1 MVIHFFS
8 TMIRYITL
16 TGLLILLIFVARH
29 SLAQP
34 TFEQIWQEGLEK
46 TSDTSSIDFLLEKIW
61 DLARVDPQLSL
72 SLLQEMNNRFYQR
85 SVLYK
90 EDVWLYYM
98 GVIHKNLG
106 HYEESDSYFTRY
118 YQFHREKD
126 NKANMAAVQ
135 MARANSYSDRGL
147 WSKSMEAVTESLR
160 YYESLN
166 DSLGMIRA
174 SSKLGFILFELK
186 RIDDALQ
193 YHHRALNLA
202 ISIKDTAEISIAYSN
217 IGLAYEKKEK
227 NDTALIYYQRSFE
240 LDQQTDDQFA
250 LLYDQYNL
258 GNIYRKI
265 ENYPLALAYTE
276 KAWEGA
282 KKVGSRAIINYSQ
295 TLLGSIY
302 MKLDQTR
309 KGIDLLNELIESGA
323 IQSTVDLSDIHA
335 NLYLGYKE
343 IGDISSAFHHLE
355 IYHEL
360 SDSLLNQNIT
370 QQINNLEIEYQT
382 EKTRQELALANSEK
396 EIAEL
401 KLDSFRFRLYFLSGV
416 LLLISGLLYY
426 LYRLNRQVKDQ
437 NLIITR
443 SLEEKEVLLKE
454 IHHRVKNNLQV
465 ISSILSLQ
473 SKSEDDPNVISALKL
488 GQNRVRSMALI
499 HQNLYEENNLTGI
512 EVKQYFDKLTRS
524 LFHSYNISPHRIR
537 LETDI
542 QDLHLDVETV
552 IPLGLIVNEL
562 ITNSLKY
569 AFPGDLEGTIKVKL
583 QESNGTLHLDVT
595 DDGIGWEQLPEKT
608 GKSFGYRLINAFKQ
622 QLKAQL
628 DIDSTNGTSVHML
641 IREYRKTG

>member
-265 ENYPLALAYTE
+265 ENHPLALAYTE

-370 QQINNLEIEYQT
+370 QQINSLEIEYQT

>member
-265 ENYPLALAYTE
+265 ENHPLALAYTE

>member
-1 MVIHFFS
+1 
-8 TMIRYITL
+8 MIRYITS
-16 TGLLILLIFVARH
+16 TGLLILLIFMSRH

-34 TFEQIWQEGLEK
+34 TFEQIWQEGMEK
-46 TSDTSSIDFLLEKIW
+46 TSDTSSIDFLLDKIW
-61 DLARVDPQLSL
+61 DLARIDPQLSL
-72 SLLQEMNNRFYQR
+72 SLLNELNSRFYQR

-90 EDVWLYYM
+90 QDVWLYYM

-106 HYEESDSYFTRY
+106 HYEESDHYFSRY
-118 YQFHREKD
+118 YQFHQERE
-126 NKANMAAVQ
+126 NKANLAAVQ
-135 MARANSYSDRGL
+135 MARANLYSDRGL

-186 RIDDALQ
+186 RIDDALP
-193 YHHRALNLA
+193 YHHRALDFA
-202 ISIKDTAEISIAYSN
+202 IAIKDTAEISIAYSN

-227 NDTALIYYQRSFE
+227 NDTALIYYQRSFN

-258 GNIYRKI
+258 GNIYRKM
-265 ENYPLALAYTE
+265 ENYPLALSYTE

-302 MKLDQTR
+302 IKLDQTR
-309 KGIDLLNELIESGA
+309 KGIDLLKDLIESA
-323 IQSTVDLSDIHA
+323 TIQSTVDLSDIHA

-343 IGDISSAFHHLE
+343 IGDIPSAFHHLE

-401 KLDSFRFRLYFLSGV
+401 KLDSFRFRLYFLLGV

-437 NLIITR
+437 NLIISR
-443 SLEEKEVLLKE
+443 SLKEKEVLLKE

-473 SKSEDDPNVISALKL
+473 SKAEDDPNVISALKL

-524 LFHSYNISPHRIR
+524 LFHSYNISPDRIR

-583 QESNGTLHLDVT
+583 QESNGILRLDVT
-595 DDGIGWEQLPEKT
+595 DNGIGWEQQPEKT

>member
-1 MVIHFFS
+1 
-8 TMIRYITL
+8 MIRYITS
-16 TGLLILLIFVARH
+16 TGLLILLIFMSRH

-34 TFEQIWQEGLEK
+34 TFEQIWQEGMEK
-46 TSDTSSIDFLLEKIW
+46 TSDTSSIDFLLDKIW
-61 DLARVDPQLSL
+61 DLARIDPQLSL
-72 SLLQEMNNRFYQR
+72 SLLNELNSRFYQR

-90 EDVWLYYM
+90 QDVWLYYM

-106 HYEESDSYFTRY
+106 HYEESDHYFSRY
-118 YQFHREKD
+118 YQFHQERE
-126 NKANMAAVQ
+126 NKANLAAVQ
-135 MARANSYSDRGL
+135 MARANLYSDRGL

-186 RIDDALQ
+186 RIDDALP
-193 YHHRALNLA
+193 YHHRALDFA
-202 ISIKDTAEISIAYSN
+202 IAIKDTTEISIAYSN

-227 NDTALIYYQRSFE
+227 NDTALIYYQRSFN

-258 GNIYRKI
+258 GNIYRKM
-265 ENYPLALAYTE
+265 ENYPLALSYTE

-302 MKLDQTR
+302 IKLDQTR
-309 KGIDLLNELIESGA
+309 KGIDLLKDLIESA
-323 IQSTVDLSDIHA
+323 TIQSTVDLSDIHA

-343 IGDISSAFHHLE
+343 IGDIPSAFHHLE

-401 KLDSFRFRLYFLSGV
+401 KLDSFRFRLYFLLGV

-437 NLIITR
+437 NLIISR
-443 SLEEKEVLLKE
+443 SLKEKEVLLKE

-473 SKSEDDPNVISALKL
+473 SKAEDDPNVISALKL

-524 LFHSYNISPHRIR
+524 LFHSYNISPDRIR

-583 QESNGTLHLDVT
+583 QESNGILRLDVT
-595 DDGIGWEQLPEKT
+595 DNGIGWEQQPEKT

>member
-46 TSDTSSIDFLLEKIW
+46 TSDTSSIDFLLDKIW

-370 QQINNLEIEYQT
+370 QQINSLEIEYQT

>member
-1 MVIHFFS
+1 MS
-8 TMIRYITL
+8 
-16 TGLLILLIFVARH
+16 RH

-34 TFEQIWQEGLEK
+34 TFEQIWQEGMEK
-46 TSDTSSIDFLLEKIW
+46 TSDTSSIDFLLDKIW
-61 DLARVDPQLSL
+61 DLARIDPQLSL
-72 SLLQEMNNRFYQR
+72 SLLNELNSRFYQR

-90 EDVWLYYM
+90 QDVWLYYM

-106 HYEESDSYFTRY
+106 HYEESDHYFSRY
-118 YQFHREKD
+118 YQFHQERE
-126 NKANMAAVQ
+126 NKANLAAVQ
-135 MARANSYSDRGL
+135 MARANLYSDRGL

-186 RIDDALQ
+186 RIDDALP
-193 YHHRALNLA
+193 YHHRALDFA
-202 ISIKDTAEISIAYSN
+202 IAIKDTTEISIAYSN

-227 NDTALIYYQRSFE
+227 NDTALIYYQRSFN

-258 GNIYRKI
+258 GNIYRKM
-265 ENYPLALAYTE
+265 ENYPLALSYTE

-302 MKLDQTR
+302 IKLDQTR
-309 KGIDLLNELIESGA
+309 KGIDLLKDLIESA
-323 IQSTVDLSDIHA
+323 TIQSTVDLSDIHA

-343 IGDISSAFHHLE
+343 IGDIPSAFHHLE

-401 KLDSFRFRLYFLSGV
+401 KLDSFRFRLYFLLGV

-437 NLIITR
+437 NLIISR
-443 SLEEKEVLLKE
+443 SLKEKEVLLKE

-473 SKSEDDPNVISALKL
+473 SKAEDDPNVISALKL

-524 LFHSYNISPHRIR
+524 LFHSYNISPDRIR

-583 QESNGTLHLDVT
+583 QESNGILRLDVT
-595 DDGIGWEQLPEKT
+595 DNGIGWEQQPEKT